1 MLISQNVSNVKPSI
15 TMAMSAK
22 AKAMKAEG
30 IDVIALS
37 AGEPDFD
44 TPAHICDAGIAA
56 INDGFTRYTPA
67 SGIIELKK
75 AVCEKF
81 SSDNGLNYKSSQVII
96 NCGAKHS
103 VFLAVFALTGPD
115 DEVII
120 PSPYWVSYPD
130 MTKLAGGKPVI
141 IEGKSENNLKI
152 TPEQLKKC
160 YLGKI
165 ETVYSKYTFKSH
177 RDGLQ

>member
-1 MLISQNVSNVKPSI
+1 MVLSPNVAKVKPSV
-15 TMAMSAK
+15 TLAVSAR

-44 TPAHICDAGIAA
+44 TPANIIAA
-56 INDGFTRYTPA
+56 AEKAMNEGFTRYTPA
-67 SGIIELKK
+67 SGITELKK

-81 SSDNGLNYKSSQVII
+81 RHDNKIMYDPSQIVI

-103 VFLAVFALTGPD
+103 DFLAVFVLIGPG

-120 PSPYWVSYPD
+120 PSPYWTSYPE
-130 MTKLAGGKPVI
+130 MVILAGGKPVV
-141 IEGKSENNLKI
+141 IEGLHENDKL
-152 TPEQLKKC
+152 
-160 YLGKI
+160 
-165 ETVYSKYTFKSH
+165 TV
-177 RDGLQ
+177 